1 MISPYE
7 QLVGKTNLVIDLC
20 EEVELEIFLSLIC
33 EKHLQKN
40 RRGLFIDKGS
50 FTTFVSLVSLGP
62 TFLEPHEF
70 SHD

>member
-7 QLVGKTNLVIDLC
+7 QLVGKTDLVVDLS

-33 EKHLQKN
+33 KKHLQKD
-40 RRGLFIDKGS
+40 RRGPFIDKGS

-62 TFLEPHEF
+62 TFLESQKL